1 MAHEQPSLVQL
12 VGFRQQLRVREQSS
26 VLQKLAVSMTRLLQL
41 NFY

>member
-12 VGFRQQLRVREQSS
+12 VGFRQQLKVREQSS
-26 VLQKLAVSMTRLLQL
+26 VLQKPVALMMRPLQL

>member
-12 VGFRQQLRVREQSS
+12 VGFRQQLRVCEQSS
-26 VLQKLAVSMTRLLQL
+26 VLQNPVALMMRLLQL